1 MGAHMAALAE
11 GMALAERC
19 DLDQVTLLEVIIK
32 IYCFVMYTPYLFCI
46 IFFGFLPFFAHFVEK
61 IVPSQYTP

>member
-19 DLDQVTLLEVIIK
+19 DLDQVTLLEVSLIILCD
-32 IYCFVMYTPYLFCI
+32 ISYAT
-46 IFFGFLPFFAHFVEK
+46 
-61 IVPSQYTP
+61 